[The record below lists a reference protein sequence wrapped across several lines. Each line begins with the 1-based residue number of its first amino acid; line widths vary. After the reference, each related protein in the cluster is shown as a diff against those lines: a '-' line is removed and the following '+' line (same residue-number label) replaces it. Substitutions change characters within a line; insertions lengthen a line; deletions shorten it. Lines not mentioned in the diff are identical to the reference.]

1 MKALW
6 KLLGALAQA
15 RAATKGPGAWVGN
28 RARAKAHK
36 TLASLMRP
44 KKRGRK

>member
-6 KLLGALAQA
+6 RILGALTQA
-15 RAATKGPGAWVGN
+15 RAATKGPDKWLGN

-44 KKRGRK
+44 KKRK